1 MAATNGTVI
10 GQFRGTSWA
19 TAFTNP
25 QQLDI
30 LQVLSITGGTV
41 KYNLTRTGVANTNP
55 VSPTRVHG
63 NPQALYQQNGA
74 ASLAAAFTNPLHL
87 DLIQIISPTGGNI
100 VAYVDY
106 LGVVH

>member
-10 GQFRGTSWA
+10 GQFRGTSLVA
-19 TAFTNP
+19 AFTNP
-25 QQLDI
+25 QGLDI
-30 LQVLSITGGTV
+30 IQVVSIGGTV
-41 KYNLTRTGVANTNP
+41 VYNLTSTGVAHTNP
-55 VSPTRVHG
+55 VSPSLVHG

-74 ASLAAAFTNPLHL
+74 ASLAAAFTNPSNL